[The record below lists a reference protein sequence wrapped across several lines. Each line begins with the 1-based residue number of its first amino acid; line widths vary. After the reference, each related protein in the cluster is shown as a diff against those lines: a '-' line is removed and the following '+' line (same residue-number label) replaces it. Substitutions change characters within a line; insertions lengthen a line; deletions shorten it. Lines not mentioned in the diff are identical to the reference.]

1 MSSDLQILLPQSG
14 SGPGVLVVH
23 PWWGRN
29 ATVRDYGRALA
40 ELGFVVGL
48 PDAFEGTV
56 VTDRDDAQALI
67 EQHWQAAPGRLTAA
81 FERLAGHASV
91 RGPVSGVGF
100 SFGAFQLLGLMD
112 TLPLHRLVTYYAD
125 REVTLGAVPV
135 LGHFA
140 ETDEFQDD
148 QPGMIRMLEAAGAP
162 GGAIIYPGT
171 RHWFAE
177 KDRPEFDAAAARS
190 AFDRTVTFLRG

>member
-1 MSSDLQILLPQSG
+1 MSADLEILLPASG
-14 SGPGVLVVH
+14 NGPGVLVVH

-29 ATVRDYGRALA
+29 ATVRDYGRALS

-56 VTDRDDAQALI
+56 VTEREDAQALI
-67 EQHWQAAPGRLTAA
+67 KKHWEAAPARLTAA
-81 FERLAGHASV
+81 FERLAGHAAV

-100 SFGAFQLLGLMD
+100 SFGGFQLLGLMD

-125 REVTLGAVPV
+125 REVALRAVPV

-140 ETDEFQDD
+140 EDDPFADD
-148 QPGMIRMLEAAGAP
+148 QEGMIRKIEAAGAP
-162 GGAIIYPGT
+162 GGAVVYRGT
-171 RHWFAE
+171 THWFAE
-177 KDRPEFDAAAARS
+177 KDRPEFNPAAART
-190 AFDRTVTFLRG
+190 AFERTVAFLRG